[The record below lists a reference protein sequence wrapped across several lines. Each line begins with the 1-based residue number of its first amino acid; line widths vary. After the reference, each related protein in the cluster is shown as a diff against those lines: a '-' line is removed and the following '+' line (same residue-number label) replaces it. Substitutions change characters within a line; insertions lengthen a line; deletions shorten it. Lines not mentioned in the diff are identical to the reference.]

1 MAQHASDKTS
11 ASARW
16 SSWIREGSTCKN
28 EVQKKIINP
37 GRQTSSSED
46 LPDGLQ
52 TAEDKGSYCDTN
64 WTMSMLGYGGIQP
77 KKKVNSGSAGKVK
90 DWKVQA
96 F

>member
-1 MAQHASDKTS
+1 MRRTKHPRLWDGAAGSE
-11 ASARW
+11 
-16 SSWIREGSTCKN
+16 REAPAERDT
-28 EVQKKIINP
+28 KIINP

-77 KKKVNSGSAGKVK
+77 KKKKKLS
-90 DWKVQA
+90 
-96 F
+96 